1 MKSVCFPSNM
11 IHRMK
16 LPHITIKNALQKASF
31 SFLFVPASAHIHSLT
46 PARSN
51 DHLGPIKW
59 KIILRKDPSEGDED
73 EMESAIT
80 RALFIFFP
88 FCKKNTFWSSPLS
101 TQRLSFASLSLSLVL
116 PECLTLFVSYESFTR
131 QQQQPD
137 LFCMLQNVHGR
148 NKGAEKRPGRVNY
161 N

>member
-80 RALFIFFP
+80 RALFIFFHSAKRTHSGHHHYQLND
-88 FCKKNTFWSSPLS
+88 FRSP
-101 TQRLSFASLSLSLVL
+101 LSLSLVL

-131 QQQQPD
+131 QQQQPN

-148 NKGAEKRPGRVNY
+148 DKGAEKRPGRVNY